1 MTAPALRTQA
11 HVLAVN
17 DLAASA
23 AYFTDALGFAEEWRD
38 GENWRGLKRGEV
50 RVMLGACPDALA
62 PAATGDHSLFAF
74 LATDDV
80 DAFHTEIAGRGALIR
95 TAPANKPWGWREMVV
110 ATPEGHR
117 IIFAQMTGGT
127 ED

>member
-1 MTAPALRTQA
+1 MTGPALRTQA

-23 AYFTDALGFAEEWRD
+23 AYFTDALGFQEEWRD

-50 RVMLGACPDALA
+50 RVMLGACPDATP
-62 PAATGDHSLFAF
+62 PAELGDHRYFGF

-80 DAFHTEIAGRGALIR
+80 DALHAELSTRGALIR
-95 TAPANKPWGWREMVV
+95 ASPADKPWGWREMVV
-110 ATPEGHR
+110 ETPEGHR
-117 IIFAQMTGGT
+117 MIFAQAT
-127 ED
+127 